1 MFKFVFCYFLK
12 KCGTTPPEKIV
23 FLQNSV
29 IANFIIAV
37 NSYRSLEGRRRK
49 GKSRPPNFLL
59 NVIHDQMV
67 KRPLDKQPFDCK
79 IIVLN
84 VHGNELPTLRTY
96 HFP

>member
-1 MFKFVFCYFLK
+1 MTEKM
-12 KCGTTPPEKIV
+12 EKIV

-29 IANFIIAV
+29 IANFILAV
-37 NSYRSLEGRRRK
+37 NSYRSLGAFEGRRRK

-79 IIVLN
+79 IIV
-84 VHGNELPTLRTY
+84 
-96 HFP
+96 